1 MDSHSTGLIVT
12 IIIMI
17 ILSAY
22 FSATE
27 TAFSSLNRIR
37 IKNLAESGNR
47 RAKLTYRLAGN
58 YDELISSVLVGNNIV
73 NITAS
78 SVATVLFIQ
87 MLGGSA
93 GPTASTVIMTI
104 IILIFGEVTPKSI
117 AKESPEAFAM
127 FSAPIIN
134 VLIYVFK
141 PINFLL
147 VSIKKLVSRF
157 IKVSGDRT
165 ISESELLTIVEEA
178 EQEGGINANESTL
191 IHNVIEFDDLEAID
205 IFTPRVD
212 VEAIPAD
219 SDVEDIAQLFI
230 QTGFSRLPV
239 YEESI
244 DNIIGLINE
253 KDFHNYV
260 VRGGAALESIVKPV
274 EFIPPS
280 MKISVLLKLLQ
291 KNKSHLAV
299 IVDEFGGTEGIVT
312 LEDII
317 EELVGEIWDEHDRVV
332 ESFRKLSEN
341 VYLVDCST
349 DLDEMFAFFG
359 IKAEAE
365 ASTINGWVIEQ
376 LDRIP
381 EKGDSFDFENLHVAV
396 EETEYQRATRVRI
409 TVTPKPEAPAKE
421 G

>member
-37 IKNLAESGNR
+37 MKNLAESGNR
-47 RAKLTYRLAGN
+47 RAKLAYRLSEN

-73 NITAS
+73 NIAAS
-78 SVATVLFIQ
+78 SIATVLFIQ
-87 MLGGSA
+87 MLGDN
-93 GPTASTVIMTI
+93 GPTASTVAMTI

-134 VLIYVFK
+134 VLNYVFK

-147 VSIKKLVSRF
+147 VGIKKLVARF
-157 IKVSGDRT
+157 VKVSGDRT

-219 SDVEDIAQLFI
+219 SDVDDIAQLFI

-239 YEESI
+239 YEETI
-244 DNIIGLINE
+244 DSIIGLINE

-260 VRGGAALESIVKPV
+260 VRGGAALESIIKPV

-291 KNKSHLAV
+291 QNKSHLAV

-332 ESFRKLSEN
+332 ESFRKIGEN
-341 VYLVDCST
+341 AYLVDCST
-349 DLDEMFAFFG
+349 DLDEMFAFFS
-359 IKAEAE
+359 IRTETE

-381 EKGDSFDFENLHVAV
+381 EKGDSFDFENLHIAV

-409 TVTPKPEAPAKE
+409 TVAPKPEAPAE
-421 G
+421 EN